1 MLVWLRDKLR
11 ANLIGNSMEN
21 KIHKISKIGDNSDL
35 EKSALEQTIVSILG
49 RIGEFS
55 SGTGFGLLALK
66 EGIYKKS
73 PAERYESLYDARD
86 TLEFY
91 QGAEKDLSLTAII
104 NNDEKAIREKLKGQI
119 NDRAIDTIID
129 LKNKGKL

>member
-1 MLVWLRDKLR
+1 
-11 ANLIGNSMEN
+11 MEN

-35 EKSALEQTIVSILG
+35 EKSALEQTILSILG

-55 SGTGFGLLALK
+55 NGTRFGLLALK
-66 EGIYKKS
+66 EGIYRKS

-91 QGAEKDLSLTAII
+91 EGAEKDLSLTAII

>member
-1 MLVWLRDKLR
+1 
-11 ANLIGNSMEN
+11 MEN
-21 KIHKISKIGDNSDL
+21 KIHKISKIGDNSNL

-91 QGAEKDLSLTAII
+91 ESAEKDLSLTAIKSEG
-104 NNDEKAIREKLKGQI
+104 EKVIRDKLKGQI
-119 NDRAIDTIID
+119 SDKAIDTIID

>member
-1 MLVWLRDKLR
+1 
-11 ANLIGNSMEN
+11 MEN

-55 SGTGFGLLALK
+55 SGTGFGLQALK
-66 EGIYKKS
+66 EGIYSKS

-91 QGAEKDLSLTAII
+91 KGAEKDLSLTAIK
-104 NNDEKAIREKLKGQI
+104 NDDEKSVREKLKCQI
-119 NDRAIDTIID
+119 SDKAIDTIID

>member
-1 MLVWLRDKLR
+1 
-11 ANLIGNSMEN
+11 MEN

-55 SGTGFGLLALK
+55 SGTEFALLALK
-66 EGIYKKS
+66 EGIYSKN
-73 PAERYESLYDARD
+73 PAERYESLYNARD

-91 QGAEKDLSLTAII
+91 EGAEKDLSATAIK
-104 NNDEKAIREKLKGQI
+104 NDNEKVIREKLKCQI
-119 NDRAIDTIID
+119 SDVAIDTIVD